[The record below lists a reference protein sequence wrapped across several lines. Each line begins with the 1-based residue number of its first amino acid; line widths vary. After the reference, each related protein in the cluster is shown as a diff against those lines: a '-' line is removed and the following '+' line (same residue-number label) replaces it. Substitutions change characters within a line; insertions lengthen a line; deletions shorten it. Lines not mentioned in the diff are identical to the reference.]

1 MEAAAP
7 CFFCGSVSVSAT
19 LALKQSLAVRYAP
32 HNFQLPPPS
41 ICLQMHKGHLTI
53 IHYRMNDASG
63 TGVSPRKTRSRSRI
77 PKKKPALDP
86 TPTSGEGDY
95 TKKNEKKAAAAALAA
110 GTVSVGALHQNG
122 DPLGRRDLGKSVVRW
137 ICQAMRAMA
146 SDFAAA
152 EVQGEFLELRQ
163 QMGPGLTFVIQAQ
176 PYLNA
181 IPMPLGLEAICLK
194 ACTHYPTLFDHFQRE
209 LRDVLQDLERRSIV
223 PNWRGTE
230 SWKLLKELAS
240 SGCSLNS
247 PYLPLPLPPP
257 FSISPSLL
265 GLLILP
271 H

>member
-19 LALKQSLAVRYAP
+19 LAPKQSVTVRSAP
-32 HNFQLPPPS
+32 NNVQLHPPS
-41 ICLQMHKGHLTI
+41 ICLRMHEGRLSI
-53 IHYRMNDASG
+53 IHYRMNDGGG
-63 TGVSPRKTRSRSRI
+63 TGITQRRTRSRSRV
-77 PKKKPALDP
+77 PKKKPILEP
-86 TPTSGEGDY
+86 PPTSGEGDNP
-95 TKKNEKKAAAAALAA
+95 KKKKEEAAVAA

-152 EVQGEFLELRQ
+152 EVQGEFSELRQ
-163 QMGPGLTFVIQAQ
+163 RMGPGLTFVIQAQ

-209 LRDVLQDLERRSIV
+209 LRDVLQGLEHQSLV
-223 PNWRGTE
+223 PDWRGTE

-247 PYLPLPLPPP
+247 PYPPLPSS
-257 FSISPSLL
+257 SISPYLL
-265 GLLILP
+265 GLLIPHIKTLP
-271 H
+271 S

>member
-7 CFFCGSVSVSAT
+7 CFCCGSVSVSAT
-19 LALKQSLAVRYAP
+19 LALKQSLTVRSAP
-32 HNFQLPPPS
+32 NNVQLHPPS
-41 ICLQMHKGHLTI
+41 ICLQMHKGRLSI
-53 IHYRMNDASG
+53 IHYRMSDASD
-63 TGVSPRKTRSRSRI
+63 TGITQRRTRSRSRI
-77 PKKKPALDP
+77 PKKKPTLDP
-86 TPTSGEGDY
+86 TPTSGEGDNP
-95 TKKNEKKAAAAALAA
+95 KKKKKKKDAAAAVEA

-122 DPLGRRDLGKSVVRW
+122 DPLGRRELGKSVVRW

-152 EVQGEFLELRQ
+152 EVQGEFSELRQ
-163 QMGPGLTFVIQAQ
+163 RMGPGLTFVIQAQ

-209 LRDVLQDLERRSIV
+209 LRDVLQGLERQSVV
-223 PNWRGTE
+223 PNWCGTE

-247 PYLPLPLPPP
+247 PYLPLPSS
-257 FSISPSLL
+257 FSISPFLL
-265 GLLILP
+265 GLLVL
-271 H
+271 HH